1 MKKRKIFDEISSFVL
16 FSFMLLFRN
25 KASASQWEA
34 LDSVCF
40 DFSVFRTFTSRLT
53 GTSKDIFLMN
63 VLQINSAKG
72 FVAITV
78 RYTKVTKLNTDDIQS
93 ILNIFK
99 HIKIALYSIFCNKD
113 RSKVSKP

>member
-1 MKKRKIFDEISSFVL
+1 MIL
-16 FSFMLLFRN
+16 F
-25 KASASQWEA
+25 ASI
-34 LDSVCF
+34 
-40 DFSVFRTFTSRLT
+40 SVFSELLQVVSP

-78 RYTKVTKLNTDDIQS
+78 RYTKVTKLNSDGIQP

-99 HIKIALYSIFCNKD
+99 HIKLLFVVYTAIRNY
-113 RSKVSKP
+113 RSKVSKL